1 MIYNAEKFFWM
12 VKNLLEILK
21 KAMNIFDVPILL
33 AAAFILLRLDYSN
46 LDVSDIVYIVV
57 FILWLIMLGVRILVV
72 YKRDAKK

>member
-12 VKNLLEILK
+12 VKNLLELLK

-33 AAAFILLRLDYSN
+33 AAAFILFRLDYSN